1 MDHSPE
7 VAAEVSALVSGWRSK
22 AMNIVMSLLALITL
36 PAVLLVVFSQG
47 LGWPWI
53 TRGVGLAAFLVLLL
67 AVWRRDWSLPR
78 RAVMFFVAAYAIT
91 ALQWT
96 MSGLVGSGR
105 IALMLLPI
113 LALILVGNRA
123 GWVAVGVSVIMFGT
137 FTALAGTG
145 VLAGRLIVR
154 ENSTDPVFWLLQ
166 GVMWLAALVPIMVL
180 LARFQALQTKI
191 MIEECG
197 ARREVQAA
205 MTERRRLENEI
216 TRISEDEQRRLG
228 SELHDGL
235 CQQLTAALLD
245 CTALENHLSARGAQE
260 SAGMRRLRGLL
271 EDCIGS
277 AYDAAKGLCP
287 VDLNPESLAPA
298 LQRLGRKVQQSA
310 GIVCELREEGDTSA
324 LNPQATLHLYRI
336 AQEAVNNA
344 VKHARCHRIVLELQG
359 SAEDCIL
366 RVMNDGQPAVAG
378 AQGRPGGMG
387 MQIMNYRAK
396 TIGGTLWVEHP
407 AGGGTAVN
415 CRVPC
420 GPQQPVPPENAVSK
434 H

>member
-1 MDHSPE
+1 
-7 VAAEVSALVSGWRSK
+7 
-22 AMNIVMSLLALITL
+22 
-36 PAVLLVVFSQG
+36 
-47 LGWPWI
+47 
-53 TRGVGLAAFLVLLL
+53 
-67 AVWRRDWSLPR
+67 
-78 RAVMFFVAAYAIT
+78 
-91 ALQWT
+91 
-96 MSGLVGSGR
+96 
-105 IALMLLPI
+105 
-113 LALILVGNRA
+113 
-123 GWVAVGVSVIMFGT
+123 
-137 FTALAGTG
+137 
-145 VLAGRLIVR
+145 
-154 ENSTDPVFWLLQ
+154 
-166 GVMWLAALVPIMVL
+166 MVL

-310 GIVCELREEGDTSA
+310 GIVCELREAGDTSA

-407 AGGGTAVN
+407 AGGGTVVN

-420 GPQQPVPPENAVSK
+420 GPQQPVLPENAASK